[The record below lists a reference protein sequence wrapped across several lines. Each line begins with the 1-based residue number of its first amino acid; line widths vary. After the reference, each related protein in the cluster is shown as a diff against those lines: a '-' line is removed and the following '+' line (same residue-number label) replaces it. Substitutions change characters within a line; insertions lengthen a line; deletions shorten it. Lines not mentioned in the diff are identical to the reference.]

1 MKIHYTG
8 KLEEL
13 DKDQKKNLDAHYA
26 KLGKM
31 VDRRGEREAH
41 VVLTTVRHLKK
52 AEITMN
58 YYGHSAV
65 GTATTKDQFMA
76 LLGAISKLEKQLHKI
91 RDKWNDSKRH
101 GDNVNGKKAGGAVAG
116 AAVAAKAVSVVVPT
130 KEQMP
135 SILMAKVQ
143 RSAKPLTIEEA
154 ALTLRAKNRYLVFED
169 AETGHMSVLLRSDD
183 GNLELIETR

>member
-13 DKDQKKNLDAHYA
+13 NKDQKKNLDAHYA
-26 KLGKM
+26 KLGKL

-41 VVLTTVRHLKK
+41 VVLTSVRHLKK

-65 GTATTKDQFMA
+65 GTASAKDQFMA
-76 LLGAISKLEKQLHKI
+76 LLGAIAKLEKQLHKF

-101 GDNVNGKKAGGAVAG
+101 GDNVNGKKGAVKG
-116 AAVAAKAVSVVVPT
+116 AAKAAAPTSIVVPT
-130 KEQMP
+130 KTQKP
-135 SILMAKVQ
+135 AILVAKVQ

-154 ALTLRAKNRYLVFED
+154 ALTIRSKNRYLVFED
-169 AETGHMSVLLRSDD
+169 AETGNMAVLTRSDD